1 MNQRSTNPKLI
12 DRIKA
17 CFARR
22 ALYCWQ
28 DLSRKSFVY
37 SFSEPTL
44 ETLLDV
50 GVSLRNTLPEA
61 FEVGNSRYRMHPG
74 DAIVCLN
81 LNDLIPALKRILH
94 LDFHESSLDAMVHNW
109 EFSYALHPHSS
120 CAQTYCI
127 SNLLRQ
133 RSGKKRQCLYRVV
146 SVQKQN
152 GCFYLWNHHLV

>member
-1 MNQRSTNPKLI
+1 MNPKLI
-12 DRIKA
+12 DKIKS

-28 DLSRKSFVY
+28 DLNRKSFVS
-37 SFSEPTL
+37 SFAKPTP
-44 ETLLDV
+44 EVLLDV
-50 GVSLRNTLPEA
+50 GISLRNILPEA
-61 FEVGNSRYRMHPG
+61 AEVGNSRYRMHPKN
-74 DAIVCLN
+74 AIVCRD
-81 LNDLIPALKRILH
+81 LNDLVPALKRILQ
-94 LDFHESSLDAMVHNW
+94 LDFEESSLDAIVHNW

-120 CAQTYCI
+120 CAQTFCI

-146 SVQKQN
+146 SVQKHN